1 MKTKNTLVI
10 ALLLAGSLLAA
21 HAAPKD
27 DVLAGA
33 RKIDGKT
40 YSWVTTNSSEGGPFS
55 GSSTGKAGADGL
67 VVVSM
72 AVFDNSIEIVKQ
84 GAKTAIKG
92 EAGWQSLDELSN
104 DQGPGRFMAMMA
116 ENIKA
121 PAVEA
126 RELAEKVGELKLVDG
141 AYTGSFPANVAKD
154 IAMPFRA
161 PAGTEG
167 PAVSDAKASVKF
179 WLTDGAL
186 VKYELTTSAKIN
198 FNGEDRDLGRTTTVE
213 IKDVGT
219 AKVEVAEAAK
229 AKLK

>member
-1 MKTKNTLVI
+1 MKIKTTPVI
-10 ALLLAGSLLAA
+10 ALFLAGSLAA
-21 HAAPKD
+21 ANAAPKD

-33 RKIDGKT
+33 KKIDGKS
-40 YSWVTTNSSEGGPFS
+40 YNWVTTNASGGGPFS
-55 GSSTGKAGADGL
+55 GSSTGKAAADGL

-72 AVFDNSIEIVKQ
+72 TMMDNTIEIVKQ

-92 EAGWQSLDELSN
+92 EAGWQSLAEVSN
-104 DQGPGRFMAMMA
+104 DEGPGRFMAMMA
-116 ENIKA
+116 EGIKA

-141 AYTGSFPANVAKD
+141 AYAGSFPVNVAKD
-154 IAMPFRA
+154 IAMPFRP
-161 PAGTEG
+161 PAGMEA

-179 WLTDGAL
+179 WLTDGVL

-198 FNGEDRDLGRTTTVE
+198 FNGEDRDMGRTTTVE

-219 AKVEVAEAAK
+219 AKVEVAEGAK